1 MIDRQSEIF
10 IPDLLFK
17 VSFFKRIDLWQF
29 LAMHVKSFKVFH
41 CSVIKVLMECI
52 PVISYA
58 SPVVRSR
65 ATAFIL

>member
-41 CSVIKVLMECI
+41 CSVIKVLI
-52 PVISYA
+52 FIYDLYQILWLGDSSSNIS
-58 SPVVRSR
+58 
-65 ATAFIL
+65 